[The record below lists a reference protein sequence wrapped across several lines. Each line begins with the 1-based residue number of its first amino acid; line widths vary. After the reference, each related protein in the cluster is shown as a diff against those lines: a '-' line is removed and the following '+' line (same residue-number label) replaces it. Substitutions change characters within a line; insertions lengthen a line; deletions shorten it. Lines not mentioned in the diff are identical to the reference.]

1 MAPRDTA
8 ATRGMRVSPWGWRA
22 GVQVRT
28 VRRGKDG
35 KTQTPGSFC
44 RLLPAGQPTP
54 LPGGLQL
61 LSWAGGSSELLRV
74 NIQEAAF
81 RLTCP
86 APQLLWAFPFAL
98 HTGDRSFRLQ
108 PGYLPRAS
116 VFPQASLKLNFPDS
130 PWKLGIQA
138 SSRSIHS
145 AIPCSTFTSLLLL
158 FFFWFSVCG

>member
-1 MAPRDTA
+1 
-8 ATRGMRVSPWGWRA
+8 MRASPWGWRA
-22 GVQVRT
+22 GVRVRT
-28 VRRGKDG
+28 VKRGKDG

-44 RLLPAGQPTP
+44 CLLPAGQPTP

-61 LSWAGGSSELLRV
+61 LCWAGGSSELLWV

-81 RLTCP
+81 RLPCP
-86 APQLLWAFPFAL
+86 APQLLWAFY
-98 HTGDRSFRLQ
+98 LQ
-108 PGYLPRAS
+108 RAS

-145 AIPCSTFTSLLLL
+145 AIPCSTFTELSL
-158 FFFWFSVCG
+158 SSYDVPGRYRTGKTNTKKSNTGTYTGY